1 MKVAV
6 LPKLICTFSAIPVK
20 ILAVV
25 FAEND
30 RLILRFLRKY
40 RRLRIIKTVLKKS
53 KKVGRVLPLS
63 NIKTNCKATVIKAAW
78 CGHKDRRVDR
88 GSRTKGM
95 DKKSLHI

>member
-6 LPKLICTFSAIPVK
+6 LPKLIWTFSAIPVK
-20 ILAVV
+20 ILVV

-53 KKVGRVLPLS
+53 NKVGKVLPLS
-63 NIKTNCKATVIKAAW
+63 NIKTNCRAAVIKPAW
-78 CGHKDRRVDR
+78 CGHKDRRVD
-88 GSRTKGM
+88 
-95 DKKSLHI
+95 